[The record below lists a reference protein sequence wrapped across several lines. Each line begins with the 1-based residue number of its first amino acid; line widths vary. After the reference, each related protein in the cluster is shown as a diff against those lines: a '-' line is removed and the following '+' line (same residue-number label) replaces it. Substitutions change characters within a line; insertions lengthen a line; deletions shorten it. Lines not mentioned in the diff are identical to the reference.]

1 MNKATLF
8 KRRLPA
14 FFFVLF
20 FVFFTFLP
28 AQSWQECIV
37 EDARDTLYTGMPIA
51 LSAAMVWA
59 VANRIPTE
67 WKMVDGEVAEF
78 IYATWEEQGFVKA
91 RTIILKKI
99 PPESILSRL
108 VVYTQ
113 ELPGALAIGEQFIEK
128 IQTLLDEK
136 KILESALE
144 NSPCTAKRTALI
156 KSLESAEEGLD
167 ECRFVCGHERV
178 HKERHHTYKLLGIQ
192 FLAPFFVYSLFKY
205 TRKGLAKSAYHNE
218 SVEWFLQRSVA
229 RSAAELGIGWVH
241 ARQAEYDA
249 DIYASSDPKILRAGL
264 RLFKRAIAQKA
275 IRRMQRK
282 QTTTEFL
289 VGAVLKYSHPAL
301 SERIMYLEKRIQE
314 LEEQQVLQ
322 SPVRF

>member
-1 MNKATLF
+1 MNKNTLLR
-8 KRRLPA
+8 RRLPA
-14 FFFVLF
+14 FFFALF
-20 FVFFTFLP
+20 FASF
-28 AQSWQECIV
+28 AASMGQSWRECIV
-37 EDARDTLYTGMPIA
+37 EDARDTLYTGMPVA
-51 LSAAMVWA
+51 LSAAVVWA

-78 IYATWEEQGFVKA
+78 IYTTWQEQGFDKA
-91 RTIILKKI
+91 RTVILKRI
-99 PPESILSRL
+99 PTESILSRL

-144 NSPCTAKRTALI
+144 NSSCTVKRTALI
-156 KSLESAEEGLD
+156 KSLESIEEGLD

-178 HKERHHTYKLLGIQ
+178 HKERHHTYTLLGVQ

-205 TRKGLAKSAYHNE
+205 TRKGLVKSAYHNE

-229 RSAAELGIGWVH
+229 RSAAELAIGWVH
-241 ARQAEYDA
+241 AREAEFDA

-264 RLFKRAIAQKA
+264 RLFKRALAQKA
-275 IRRMQRK
+275 VRRVQRQ
-282 QTTTEFL
+282 QTTTEFI

-301 SERIMYLEKRIQE
+301 SERIAHLEKRIQE
-314 LEEQQVLQ
+314 LEEQQMLQ
-322 SPVRF
+322 STMRF